1 LRDGVLGTKEP
12 DGRLATSRGARR
24 VILDRGDGV
33 VDRNVDQRHQ
43 ELRSLNGLPG
53 DIDDRVLCDLI
64 PIGYDASDVWCLPV
78 SLRVK
83 PSHERQPQ
91 DTAPQDGR
99 TSQRAFDVGQKPPTR
114 KGGKR
119 GEKIASDQIPWL
131 SWRSVV
137 VELIEEPTLADRLQ
151 RGPLAVTEALTVA
164 DQVANAFGRQEALG
178 DLILFERAE

>member
-1 LRDGVLGTKEP
+1 M
-12 DGRLATSRGARR
+12 
-24 VILDRGDGV
+24 
-33 VDRNVDQRHQ
+33 DRNVDQRHQ

-131 SWRSVV
+131 SWLLGRSS
-137 VELIEEPTLADRLQ
+137 TT
-151 RGPLAVTEALTVA
+151 GALRARVA
-164 DQVANAFGRQEALG
+164 APGRMHHSHIGA
-178 DLILFERAE
+178 I